1 MVRRVEKHVM
11 RQLVSQA
18 RVGRLATV
26 DTDGQPHLVPVCFVL
41 IGERVYT
48 AVDHKPKRTTRL
60 RRLANIAAT
69 GRACV
74 LVDHYSDDWDEL
86 WWVRL
91 DGTGTVLDNAD
102 TDAKA
107 AVAALAA
114 KYDQYAARPPTGPV
128 IGVEVIRW
136 AGWAAR

>member
-1 MVRRVEKHVM
+1 
-11 RQLVSQA
+11 
-18 RVGRLATV
+18 
-26 DTDGQPHLVPVCFVL
+26 VCFVL